1 MKHGDAPRKVLYLL
15 LGIVPSLSLL
25 PLPLIFMRAPI
36 GTLFFI
42 SLAAIG
48 GCIGLCLAVFYQPSR
63 ANSQISLLIALL
75 LLAAGSVVA
84 GTMFFGFFL
93 SLVREP
99 LTANTSLM
107 LLLLGSP
114 LVVAAHYIKSLASGL
129 WSKHGVA

>member
-15 LGIVPSLSLL
+15 FGIVPSLSLL

-75 LLAAGSVVA
+75 LAAGSVVA

-99 LTANTSLM
+99 FTANTSLM

>member
-15 LGIVPSLSLL
+15 FGILPSLSLL

-42 SLAAIG
+42 SLAAVG

-63 ANSQISLLIALL
+63 TILHISPLIVL

-84 GTMFFGFFL
+84 GTIFFGFFL

-99 LTANTSLM
+99 FAANTSYM

-114 LVVAAHYIKSLASGL
+114 LVVAAHYLKSLASGL
-129 WSKHGVA
+129 WSKRGVA